1 MRILWVEDEIEEN
14 TDISVTKVFRSLDLD
29 LHEVVQ
35 IRSFDEAYEI
45 INDLH
50 ITLQLENIDFV
61 VLDIDLSKSVPGEHT
76 RKLTKQF
83 EPKDDFL
90 IKAGFDLFIQLIE
103 QGFPRDRIIFYTAN
117 TSHGNEEL
125 LQISETLKQSENEE
139 NELAFEQSRK
149 LLEDKLPSEKMKSS
163 FEESIE
169 SGTLS
174 QFLAELESE
183 LQHIGINQTYEEL
196 QEQFRTARIEVPNAE
211 SKLNSSGLEPWL
223 QKHFKRAGKNKTTFD
238 YLTLRRGIL
247 NVLDELSE
255 TSFTKDFSEDFNKSA
270 FFESLRWL
278 LQAHELNPDCA
289 GQFYLTLCDTLT
301 KPFEKFKLRGKDLGL
316 IPRPPLNRSS
326 RIPVYFLRN
335 WIAHGLLSES
345 DTPNFKAQDAGFIFL
360 LAMQS
365 MFGLEMYGRGE
376 ELKLLFGE
384 VSVSDKE
391 IRNKIVSLLSSK
403 YKSPFIIE
411 KLEEIKN
418 RGEKIQKGKQRNENS
433 WKEENF
439 VFHLYTSYL
448 LASTKLVPEVMK
460 EELQNVEVN
469 NKRDDRY
476 SVSLNYELQPTP
488 FLGIAL
494 KRIQE
499 L

>member
-50 ITLQLENIDFV
+50 ITLQLEYIDFV

-223 QKHFKRAGKNKTTFD
+223 QKHFKRAGKNKTT
-238 YLTLRRGIL
+238 
-247 NVLDELSE
+247 
-255 TSFTKDFSEDFNKSA
+255 
-270 FFESLRWL
+270 
-278 LQAHELNPDCA
+278 H
-289 GQFYLTLCDTLT
+289 
-301 KPFEKFKLRGKDLGL
+301 
-316 IPRPPLNRSS
+316 
-326 RIPVYFLRN
+326 
-335 WIAHGLLSES
+335 
-345 DTPNFKAQDAGFIFL
+345 
-360 LAMQS
+360 
-365 MFGLEMYGRGE
+365 
-376 ELKLLFGE
+376 
-384 VSVSDKE
+384 
-391 IRNKIVSLLSSK
+391 
-403 YKSPFIIE
+403 
-411 KLEEIKN
+411 
-418 RGEKIQKGKQRNENS
+418 
-433 WKEENF
+433 
-439 VFHLYTSYL
+439 
-448 LASTKLVPEVMK
+448 
-460 EELQNVEVN
+460 
-469 NKRDDRY
+469 
-476 SVSLNYELQPTP
+476 
-488 FLGIAL
+488 
-494 KRIQE
+494 
-499 L
+499 

>member
-163 FEESIE
+163 FEESI
-169 SGTLS
+169 
-174 QFLAELESE
+174 
-183 LQHIGINQTYEEL
+183 
-196 QEQFRTARIEVPNAE
+196 
-211 SKLNSSGLEPWL
+211 
-223 QKHFKRAGKNKTTFD
+223 KT
-238 YLTLRRGIL
+238 
-247 NVLDELSE
+247 
-255 TSFTKDFSEDFNKSA
+255 
-270 FFESLRWL
+270 
-278 LQAHELNPDCA
+278 P
-289 GQFYLTLCDTLT
+289 
-301 KPFEKFKLRGKDLGL
+301 
-316 IPRPPLNRSS
+316 
-326 RIPVYFLRN
+326 
-335 WIAHGLLSES
+335 
-345 DTPNFKAQDAGFIFL
+345 
-360 LAMQS
+360 
-365 MFGLEMYGRGE
+365 
-376 ELKLLFGE
+376 
-384 VSVSDKE
+384 
-391 IRNKIVSLLSSK
+391 
-403 YKSPFIIE
+403 
-411 KLEEIKN
+411 
-418 RGEKIQKGKQRNENS
+418 
-433 WKEENF
+433 
-439 VFHLYTSYL
+439 
-448 LASTKLVPEVMK
+448 
-460 EELQNVEVN
+460 
-469 NKRDDRY
+469 
-476 SVSLNYELQPTP
+476 
-488 FLGIAL
+488 
-494 KRIQE
+494 
-499 L
+499 